1 MYKLDLMTTE
11 GCHLCD
17 EAVAVLQ
24 QGLGADEAE
33 VDLVDI
39 VYDEA
44 LMQRYATR
52 IPVLVDRLGG
62 AELDWPFDGRMLVQ
76 FLGNCTSG

>member
-1 MYKLDLMTTE
+1 MYRLDLMTTE

-17 EAVAVLQ
+17 EAIAILQ
-24 QGLGADEAE
+24 QTLQAGEAE

-44 LMQRYATR
+44 LMERYATR
-52 IPVLVDRLGG
+52 IPVLVDRVGG
-62 AELDWPFDGRMLVQ
+62 EELDWPFDCQRLVQ
-76 FLGNCTSG
+76 FLKCCSQP